1 MNLLKRLIRYLFP
14 FKKYIIIILF
24 ANLLY
29 AFFSL
34 FSLTMIAPFLSVLFG
49 QVDPIATRPEFSL
62 SVSCII
68 NTFYYYMGL
77 VILHSGKL
85 AALIY
90 VAISMIIL
98 SLLSNCF
105 RYLGMYELAP
115 IRAGFLKNL
124 RTDIYHKILILPLS
138 FYSQEKRGDLLNRMG
153 SDVQEVEWS
162 ILSTLQ
168 SLCRDPF
175 LLIIYLIALF
185 KISAPLTLITLLI
198 LPIIGYLIALIGKS
212 IKRSS
217 IKAQQIL
224 GQMSAI
230 FEESIGGLKIIKGYN
245 AIDHADSQFKHENDK
260 FFKLNRK
267 IFRITELGS
276 PLIEILCIFALT
288 LILFIGSKMV
298 LTSTSIRA
306 EIFMMYIL
314 LFSRLIQPAK
324 SLVSSVYTIQKG
336 LASAQRIYQIL
347 DGEEVIEEIE
357 NPIRI
362 NTLKDKIE
370 YQNVS
375 FSYEKD
381 VEILHDI
388 NFTISKGKFIALVG
402 ASGSGKST
410 IVDLLPRFYDI
421 DSGSILVDGIDAR
434 QYCISDLRNIF
445 GIVNQDI
452 TLFNDTIFNNIAF
465 GMPDVTE
472 DMVIHAAKVA
482 HAHDF
487 IMEMEDGYDTIVGDR
502 GMKLSGG
509 QRQRLSIARA
519 VLKNPDVLILDE
531 ATSALDTE
539 SEFIVQSA
547 LQELMEGR
555 TSIVIAHRLSTIRK
569 ADEILFIENGRIVER
584 GTHDEL
590 MNAKQGYYRFCS
602 VQM

>member
-1 MNLLKRLIRYLFP
+1 MNLLKRLIKYLFP
-14 FKKYIIIILF
+14 FKKYICIILI

-34 FSLTMIAPFLSVLFG
+34 FSFTMIAPFLSVLFG
-49 QVDPIATRPEFSL
+49 QVDPIATRPDFSL

-77 VILHSGKL
+77 VILHYGKMS
-85 AALIY
+85 ALIY

-138 FYSQEKRGDLLNRMG
+138 FYSQERRGDLLNRMG

-175 LLIIYLIALF
+175 LLIIYVVALF
-185 KISAPLTLITLLI
+185 KISAPLTLLTLLI
-198 LPIIGYLIALIGKS
+198 LPVIGYLIALIGKS

-217 IKAQQIL
+217 VKAQQIL
-224 GQMSAI
+224 GQMSSI

-245 AIDHADSQFKHENDK
+245 AIDHANERFNHENEK

-276 PLIEILCIFALT
+276 PLIEILCIVALT

-298 LTSTSIRA
+298 LTTTSIRA

-324 SLVSSVYTIQKG
+324 SLVSSIYTIQKG

-347 DGEEVIEEIE
+347 DGEEVIEEVE

-362 NTLKDKIE
+362 THLQDKIE
-370 YQNVS
+370 YKNVS
-375 FSYEKD
+375 FSYEKGVD
-381 VEILHDI
+381 VLHDI
-388 NFTISKGKFIALVG
+388 SFNIDKGKFIALVG

-421 DSGSILVDGIDAR
+421 DSGSILIDGIDAR
-434 QYCISDLRNIF
+434 QYCISDLRRIF

-452 TLFNDTIFNNIAF
+452 TLFNDTVFNNIAF
-465 GMPDVTE
+465 GMPDVTRE
-472 DMVIHAAKVA
+472 MVVDAAKVA
-482 HAHDF
+482 SAHDF
-487 IMEMEDGYDTIVGDR
+487 IMEMESGYDTIVGDR

-519 VLKNPDVLILDE
+519 VLRNPDVLILDE

-539 SEFIVQSA
+539 SEFLVQRA
-547 LQELMEGR
+547 LQKLMEGR

-569 ADEILFIENGRIVER
+569 ADEILFVENGRIVER
-584 GTHDEL
+584 GTHEEL
-590 MNAKQGYYRFCS
+590 MAAKRGYYRFCS
-602 VQM
+602 IQM